1 MFVPILKN
9 YEKKN
14 YSDLPHIST
23 SDIKGVIKIIENHR
37 KWFFYL
43 YNLLNYKKIS
53 INHRQAIK

>member
-23 SDIKGVIKIIENHR
+23 SDIKGVIKIIENYR

-43 YNLLNYKKIS
+43 
-53 INHRQAIK
+53 